1 MTSRINILL
10 VEDNRGDQVLIT
22 KYLAQHNSPQFV
34 VVTSSSLS
42 EAYTELESKSFDVI
56 LLDLSLPDSHGFET
70 FIRVQSTYPHLPI
83 IILTGLDNQDIA
95 GQAVAGGAQ
104 DYLVKNEYLQFI
116 LTRSI
121 LYGIERKNRLNKD
134 LELAKAQI
142 RMQTMQTFMQDVTH
156 DLKTPLSIIMLST
169 ELLKHYVPM
178 DNPKVVNHINKLT
191 SQSNRLQ
198 DMIDGILEMSQ
209 LNILTKIAPEQLN
222 KVNLNYTVQQIL
234 EKLTKLAQAKAI
246 HLQQPEDNAIHIQA
260 DEEMIGQMLVNLVEN
275 AIMHTPENGQVTV
288 KLSQTE
294 TEAIIQ
300 VIDTG
305 QGIPTESLPY
315 IFDRFYRVDKSRNSN
330 TGASG
335 LGLSIVKRIVD
346 LHGGEITVTSEPTVG
361 TEFTITL
368 PLVSNIG
375 LTRVSQE

>member
-1 MTSRINILL
+1 MTYAINILL

-22 KYLAQHNSPQFV
+22 KYLAQHDSPEFMV
-34 VVTSSSLS
+34 VASSSLS
-42 EAYTELESKSFDVI
+42 EAYGELESKAFDLI

-70 FIRVQSTYPHLPI
+70 FERFQSEYPHLPI

-134 LELAKAQI
+134 IELAKAQI

-169 ELLKHYVPM
+169 ELLKHYVPL
-178 DNPKVVNHINKLT
+178 DNPKVANHIDKLT
-191 SQSNRLQ
+191 DQANRLQ
-198 DMIDGILEMSQ
+198 DMVDSILDMSQ
-209 LNILTKIAPEQLN
+209 LNILTEIASERLSKLN
-222 KVNLNYTVQQIL
+222 LRYTVQQVTEGL
-234 EKLTKLAQAKAI
+234 DTVAQEKQIQLQPPSNGTPI
-246 HLQQPEDNAIHIQA
+246 HVQA
-260 DEEMIGQMLVNLVEN
+260 DETMITRMLINLVEN
-275 AIMHTPENGQVTV
+275 AIINTPENGTV
-288 KLSQTE
+288 SVELSQTDSS
-294 TEAIIQ
+294 AILQ

-305 QGIPTESLPY
+305 QGIPEESLPY
-315 IFDRFYRVDKSRNSN
+315 IFDRFYRVDKSRNSS

-335 LGLSIVKRIVD
+335 LGLAIVKRIVD
-346 LHGGEITVTSEPTVG
+346 LHEGDVTVTSEPDVG

-368 PLVSNIG
+368 PLVSK
-375 LTRVSQE
+375 